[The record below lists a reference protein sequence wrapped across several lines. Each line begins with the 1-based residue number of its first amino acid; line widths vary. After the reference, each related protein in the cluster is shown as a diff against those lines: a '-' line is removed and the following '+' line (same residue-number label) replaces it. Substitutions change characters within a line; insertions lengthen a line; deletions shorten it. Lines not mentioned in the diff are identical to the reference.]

1 MIPYSPTFDLKRYSI
16 NIRGIPINGNN
27 KTTNLNV
34 LRVEFRLI
42 IGAINANMFRCT
54 KMSISQK
61 CAMIRS
67 TFEYHL
73 HNYINLYHPKFND
86 VSMLF
91 NI

>member
-1 MIPYSPTFDLKRYSI
+1 MEII
-16 NIRGIPINGNN
+16 

-34 LRVEFRLI
+34 LRVEFRVI

-73 HNYINLYHPKFND
+73 HNYINIYHQTYQCYSIYEMQLY
-86 VSMLF
+86 
-91 NI
+91 I